1 MNSIYINAAT
11 ERIDAGALFDRKKV
25 EVSKFVLLQ
34 PQTPNFKNSLFENH
48 DVKKTRNKKTS
59 VQRNC
64 RP

>member
-34 PQTPNFKNSLFENH
+34 P
-48 DVKKTRNKKTS
+48 
-59 VQRNC
+59 
-64 RP
+64 